1 VKVVAN
7 GREQLVREG
16 ATVADLVAE
25 LGHDPSRP
33 GVAVAL
39 NGVVTPRRAWRAC
52 MLADGDRVEVLG
64 AVQGG

>member
-1 VKVVAN
+1 VNVVMN
-7 GREQLVREG
+7 GHERSVREG

-25 LGHDPSRP
+25 LGHHSNRP

-39 NGVVTPRRAWRAC
+39 NGVVVPRHTWQAR
-52 MLADGDRVEVLG
+52 MLADGDRIEVLS